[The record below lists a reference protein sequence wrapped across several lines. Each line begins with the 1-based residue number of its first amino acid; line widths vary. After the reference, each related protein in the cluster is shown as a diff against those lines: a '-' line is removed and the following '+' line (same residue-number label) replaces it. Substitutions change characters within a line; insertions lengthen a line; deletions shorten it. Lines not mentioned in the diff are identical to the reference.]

1 MRGVCSRAT
10 SSSSPLGSVAAAA
23 PVDED
28 DSDDDTHLSVY
39 KVTLVFI
46 IFMPCLLSIA
56 IKYFPYIFVNIFV

>member
-23 PVDED
+23 PADED
-28 DSDDDTHLSVY
+28 DRDDDTHLSVY

-46 IFMPCLLSIA
+46 IFMP
-56 IKYFPYIFVNIFV
+56 